1 MPISQRFLQ
10 LQENKY
16 HFLQVPLFFIEDA
29 KNHRNRLNLL
39 FGKTQIKNITNTHT
53 NRFGPP
59 ERFLYLLSKGPPAF
73 TKSYP

>member
-16 HFLQVPLFFIEDA
+16 HFLQVPLFLIEDA

-39 FGKTQIKNITNTHT
+39 F
-53 NRFGPP
+53 
-59 ERFLYLLSKGPPAF
+59 
-73 TKSYP
+73 

>member
-16 HFLQVPLFFIEDA
+16 HFLQVPLFLIEGA

-39 FGKTQIKNITNTHT
+39 F
-53 NRFGPP
+53 
-59 ERFLYLLSKGPPAF
+59 
-73 TKSYP
+73 